1 VTRDGKN
8 TLWLHNWISP
18 QFMAPARF
26 TGEAPAA
33 RWPLANRRHLAA
45 GRFREPSDRPGRS
58 FETLER
64 ERVTA
69 AVAAE
74 RAVVTRQSLIEKAE
88 AVYKQALEIGQ
99 LGAAVAAAKEIGVL
113 AGIRVERSERGAP
126 GEFDWLD
133 KVSAEDLRLAAA
145 GKLDLRAL
153 RERYRQDDVP
163 LRARPLN

>member
-1 VTRDGKN
+1 MPTLKN
-8 TLWLHNWISP
+8 PRHE
-18 QFMAPARF
+18 RF
-26 TGEAPAA
+26 AQ
-33 RWPLANRRHLAA
+33 LLAA
-45 GRFREPSDRPGRS
+45 GKTATDAYELAGYKRSDSNGPALARTEEISDRVAEINGQKWKN
-58 FETLER
+58 ER
-64 ERVTA
+64 ATA

-88 AVYKQALEIGQ
+88 EIRRKAMEANQ
-99 LGAAVAAAKEIGVL
+99 FSAAVAAHKEIGVL
-113 AGIRVERSERGAP
+113 SGKRIERSERGMP

-145 GKLDLRAL
+145 GKLDLVAL